1 MTDNVLDVTLE
12 EGGGTLYVSLE
23 EGGGTK
29 DYRYLA
35 SKPKIN
41 SVELIG
47 DKTAEDLMLQG
58 TMEAIAEHDIDIL
71 MYGGE

>member
-12 EGGGTLYVSLE
+12 EGGGTLSVSME

-35 SKPKIN
+35 NKPKIN

-47 DKTAEDLMLQG
+47 DKTAEDLRLQG
-58 TMEAIAEHDIDIL
+58 SMEAIAKHDIDIL
-71 MYGGE
+71 MYGG

>member
-12 EGGGTLYVSLE
+12 ESGHTLSVSME

-35 SKPKIN
+35 NKPKIN

-47 DKTAEDLMLQG
+47 DKTAEDLKLQG
-58 TMEAIAEHDIDIL
+58 SMEAIAEHDIDIL
-71 MYGGE
+71 MYGG

>member
-1 MTDNVLDVTLE
+1 MTDTVLDVTLE
-12 EGGGTLYVSLE
+12 ESGHTLSVSME

-35 SKPKIN
+35 NKPKIN

-47 DKTAEDLMLQG
+47 DKTAEDLRLQG
-58 TMEAIAEHDIDIL
+58 SMEAITEHDIDIL
-71 MYGGE
+71 MYGG

>member
-12 EGGGTLYVSLE
+12 ESVHTLSVSME

-35 SKPKIN
+35 NKPKIN

-47 DKTAEDLMLQG
+47 DKTAEDLRLQG
-58 TMEAIAEHDIDIL
+58 SMEAIAEHDIDIL
-71 MYGGE
+71 MYGG

>member
-12 EGGGTLYVSLE
+12 ESGHTLSVSME

-35 SKPKIN
+35 NKPKIN

-47 DKTAEDLMLQG
+47 DKTAEDLRLQG
-58 TMEAIAEHDIDIL
+58 SMEAIAEHDIDIL
-71 MYGGE
+71 MYGG

>member
-12 EGGGTLYVSLE
+12 ESAHTLSVSIE

-35 SKPKIN
+35 NKPKIN

-47 DKTAEDLMLQG
+47 DKTAEDLRLQG
-58 TMEAIAEHDIDIL
+58 SMEAIAEHDIDIL
-71 MYGGE
+71 MYGG

>member
-1 MTDNVLDVTLE
+1 MTAENVLDVTLE
-12 EGGGTLYVSLE
+12 ESGHTLSVSIE

-35 SKPKIN
+35 NKPKIN

-47 DKTAEDLMLQG
+47 DKTAEDLRLQG
-58 TMEAIAEHDIDIL
+58 SMEAIAEHDIDIL
-71 MYGGE
+71 MYGG

>member
-12 EGGGTLYVSLE
+12 ESGHTLSVSME

-29 DYRYLA
+29 DYRYLVN
-35 SKPKIN
+35 KPKIN

-47 DKTAEDLMLQG
+47 DKTAEDLRLQG
-58 TMEAIAEHDIDIL
+58 SMEAIAEHDIDIL
-71 MYGGE
+71 MYGG

>member
-12 EGGGTLYVSLE
+12 ESGHTLSVSME

-35 SKPKIN
+35 NKPKIN

-47 DKTAEDLMLQG
+47 DKSAEDLRLQG
-58 TMEAIAEHDIDIL
+58 SMEAIAEHDIDIL
-71 MYGGE
+71 MYGG

>member
-12 EGGGTLYVSLE
+12 ESAHTLSVSME

-35 SKPKIN
+35 NKPKIN

-47 DKTAEDLMLQG
+47 DKTAEDLRLQG
-58 TMEAIAEHDIDIL
+58 SMEAIAEHDIDIL
-71 MYGGE
+71 MYGG

>member
-12 EGGGTLYVSLE
+12 ESGHTLSVSME

-35 SKPKIN
+35 NKPKIN

-47 DKTAEDLMLQG
+47 DKTAEDLRLQG
-58 TMEAIAEHDIDIL
+58 SMEAIAEHDIDIF
-71 MYGGE
+71 MYGG